1 MLLLMLLLLLLLLML
16 LRLALV
22 HSLKFLIVL
31 SKRRLLNMS
40 PRLSLAEPGMFETWG
55 QACKT
60 LGGLFL
66 FLLLV
71 SAAIYELVFW

>member
-1 MLLLMLLLLLLLLML
+1 
-16 LRLALV
+16 
-22 HSLKFLIVL
+22 
-31 SKRRLLNMS
+31 MS
-40 PRLSLAEPGMFETWG
+40 PRLSLAKPGMFETWG